1 MSKIKGSIS
10 VDVIDTQT
18 VNVDIEVLTGRIVS
32 AITNRLESYYI
43 YGEKPYLDTSS
54 GDQHCET
61 KLYNVDDNITIDED
75 VDFYKLIDREIHDL
89 AKESLSPAE

>member
-10 VDVIDTQT
+10 VDLIDTQT
-18 VNVDIEVLTGRIVS
+18 VSIDIDTLADRVVT
-32 AITNRLESYYI
+32 AIKEELDSYYI
-43 YGEKPYLDTSS
+43 YSEKPYLDTDS
-54 GDQHCET
+54 GERSVET
-61 KLYNVDDNITIDED
+61 TLYNVDDNITIHED